1 MSWMRRTV
9 VRRAPGRTAYEGS
22 PAVCIMLLV
31 SAPRAR
37 GPRSAGWCC
46 KLCKRIPRE
55 PGHHRTN
62 RPGLAPTGSDGTS
75 RVDSQQRSPLAVS
88 RSSSR
93 RRPSLQVVAESN
105 HGWER
110 SEAMIDNRLSEMSSE
125 RFLRHNVG
133 RAFCESCLAIHTGL
147 SLQQAAAAVAALGQL
162 SEFVVGSARC
172 LSCGRTNALIS
183 ATTS

>member
-1 MSWMRRTV
+1 MERRGWTV
-9 VRRAPGRTAYEGS
+9 SSGRRWQF
-22 PAVCIMLLV
+22 
-31 SAPRAR
+31 RAAR
-37 GPRSAGWCC
+37 
-46 KLCKRIPRE
+46 
-55 PGHHRTN
+55 H
-62 RPGLAPTGSDGTS
+62 
-75 RVDSQQRSPLAVS
+75 VDA
-88 RSSSR
+88 
-93 RRPSLQVVAESN
+93 PSLQVVAESN
-105 HGWER
+105 HRWER
-110 SEAMIDNRLSEMSSE
+110 SEAMIDNRLPEMSSE